1 MSPITKN
8 AFRCKLLWGAIRT
21 ILLIGPI
28 VGAFIYALASGQ
40 VHESRKTALGVVF
53 AFTLIIC
60 LVNLCCSFHLRTPG
74 WLFIFF
80 CLWLVDNVAVIII
93 IVGCCTIADELIA
106 APIYKHYR
114 EAYKF
119 NKQYDKRQELDK
131 RYRFKEEHQE
141 E

>member
-1 MSPITKN
+1 MSSITRH

-28 VGAFIYALASGQ
+28 VGAFIYALTSGQ
-40 VHESRKTALGVVF
+40 VHETKRITLGVVF

-60 LVNLCCSFHLRTPG
+60 LVNMGCSFHLRTPG
-74 WLFIFF
+74 WAFIFF
-80 CLWLVDNVAVIII
+80 CLWLVDNVTVIIL
-93 IVGCCTIADELIA
+93 IVGSCTIADELIA
-106 APIYKHYR
+106 APIYKHYK
-114 EAYKF
+114 ELYKF
-119 NKQYDKRQELDK
+119 NKQYDTRQELDK